1 MFKHVIAGV
10 VLSCALAAAS
20 GGAAAL
26 PSGAVGEAA
35 NNAAMVQH
43 AQHGVRRGP
52 ARVAPMRVAPRRAAP
67 MHVAPRRVAPMHV
80 APRRVA
86 PLHVAPRRVAP
97 RHLHVHPIRRW
108 HRRPHYGVIIG
119 GVTLGAILAASAY
132 AASPPAP
139 GLCWYWVDPTRTRGY
154 WDYCY

>member
-1 MFKHVIAGV
+1 MLKYVMAGAV
-10 VLSCALAAAS
+10 FSCALAATSA
-20 GGAAAL
+20 GAAAL

-35 NNAAMVQH
+35 NDAAMVQYV
-43 AQHGVRRGP
+43 QHGVRRGP
-52 ARVAPMRVAPRRAAP
+52 VRA
-67 MHVAPRRVAPMHV
+67 APRRVAPMHV

-86 PLHVAPRRVAP
+86 PLHVAPRRIHRAP
-97 RHLHVHPIRRW
+97 VVVVRRW
-108 HRRPHYGVIIG
+108 RHRPHYGTIIG
-119 GVTLGAILAASAY
+119 GVALGTILAATAY